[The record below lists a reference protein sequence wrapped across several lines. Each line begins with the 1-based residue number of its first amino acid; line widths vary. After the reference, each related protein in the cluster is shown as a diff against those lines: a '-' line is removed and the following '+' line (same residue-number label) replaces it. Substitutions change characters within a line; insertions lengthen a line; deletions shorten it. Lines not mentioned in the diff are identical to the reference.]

1 MAFRKILIVAVLA
14 AAGSACSSSS
24 TPSSSSTTMSPGTTS
39 TGTSLTVSIPS
50 GARSLTTTAFGTNP
64 LVVAAGSTVTWTN
77 NDSIAHD
84 SVADGGM
91 WNSGILSPGQSFPFK
106 FTTAGTFTYKCTIH
120 PNMVGTVTVQ

>member
-1 MAFRKILIVAVLA
+1 MTFRKILIVAVLA
-14 AAGSACSSSS
+14 TAGCSSSS
-24 TPSSSSTTMSPGTTS
+24 SPSSSSAPAATTTPPSGTAS
-39 TGTSLTVSIPS
+39 VSIPS
-50 GARSLTTTAFGTNP
+50 GARSLTTTAFGANP
-64 LVVAAGSTVTWTN
+64 LVVAVGSTVTWTN

>member
-1 MAFRKILIVAVLA
+1 MTFRKILIVAVLVTA
-14 AAGSACSSSS
+14 ACSSSS
-24 TPSSSSTTMSPGTTS
+24 SPSSSSAPAATTTPP
-39 TGTSLTVSIPS
+39 TGTSATVSIPS
-50 GARSLTTTAFGTNP
+50 GARSLSTTAFGANP
-64 LVVAAGSTVTWTN
+64 LVVTVGSTVTWTN

-91 WNSGILSPGQSFPFK
+91 WNSGILGPGQSFPFK

>member
-1 MAFRKILIVAVLA
+1 MTFRKILIVAVLA
-14 AAGSACSSSS
+14 TAGCSSSS
-24 TPSSSSTTMSPGTTS
+24 SPSSSSAPAATTTPPSGTAS
-39 TGTSLTVSIPS
+39 VSIPS
-50 GARSLTTTAFGTNP
+50 GARSLTTTAFGANP
-64 LVVAAGSTVTWTN
+64 LVVTVGSTVTWTN

>member
-1 MAFRKILIVAVLA
+1 MTFRKILIIAVA
-14 AAGSACSSSS
+14 AAGAACSGSSSS
-24 TPSSSSTTMSPGTTS
+24 PTTPTPTS
-39 TGTSLTVSIPS
+39 TGASTTVSIPS
-50 GARSLTTTAFGTNP
+50 GARSLTTTAFGANP
-64 LVVAAGSTVTWTN
+64 LAVAVGTTVTWTN

-91 WNSGILSPGQSFPFK
+91 WSSGILGPGQSFPFK